1 MRKLNPKVAMFP
13 NRACVSA
20 GLLEIRLSAPMDRA
34 RPKIRSDRDWI
45 RVEDAEALPQVCR

>member
-1 MRKLNPKVAMFP
+1 MFP